1 MFTFTAWYYR
11 FAGQVGYFTAN
22 IRSAKEAQVGDTF
35 HQKGIP
41 CEPLEGFREAKPMVR
56 FVQDTKP
63 FSLLCVLFHYRN
75 YR

>member
-1 MFTFTAWYYR
+1 MFTFTTWYYR